1 MKGRW
6 LIYIQAT
13 RPMFLSASVV
23 PVLVGTAAGLAA
35 TGSVDWTLF
44 LAALIGIMVIHAG
57 SNVINDYFDHRSG
70 NDWVNPNPTPFS
82 GGRQFIQK
90 GIMSPQAT
98 LRLGLGLL
106 GAGCV
111 VGLFILAVTR
121 SILILGLG
129 LAGVLGGYFY
139 TARPVQIGYRGLGEL
154 VIGLLFGLFPVYGA
168 YYLQT
173 NALDLG
179 PGGPA
184 FILSCLIFMV
194 ILINEFPDLEADRK
208 VAKGTLVVLLGV
220 PAGIWIYRIV
230 LLCTYVTALIMG
242 LGSWSGRLYILT
254 LPIGAGAWI
263 RAAQY
268 RYNGPSAGLEANRLT
283 ILLHLVGGLLITGGL
298 VIDRYI

>member
-1 MKGRW
+1 
-6 LIYIQAT
+6 
-13 RPMFLSASVV
+13 MFLSASIV
-23 PVLVGTAAGLAA
+23 PVLVGTAAGLAV
-35 TGSVDWTLF
+35 TGNVDWILF
-44 LAALIGIMVIHAG
+44 LAALIGITVIHSGA
-57 SNVINDYFDHRSG
+57 NVMNDYFDHRSG

-90 GIMSPQAT
+90 GIISPEAT
-98 LRLGLGLL
+98 LRLGLGLM

-121 SILILGLG
+121 SMLILGLG

-139 TARPVQIGYRGLGEL
+139 TARPVQIGYRGAGEL

-173 NALDLG
+173 DALDLG
-179 PGGPA
+179 PIGPA
-184 FILSCLIFMV
+184 FIVSCLIFLV
-194 ILINEFPDLEADRK
+194 ILINEFPDLEADSK

-230 LLCTYVTALIMG
+230 LLSTYVIASIMS
-242 LGSWSGRLYILT
+242 LSSWSGRLYLLT
-254 LPIGAGAWI
+254 LPIAARAWSQ
-263 RAAQY
+263 AVLY
-268 RYNGPSAGLEANRLT
+268 RCSGPLAGLEANRLT
-283 ILLHLVGGLLITGGL
+283 ILLHLVGGLLITAGL